1 MVDRLTCLLC
11 PVGCE
16 LVVRRAGGEALFA
29 PDLSWAS
36 TTKAA
41 PRANPGAPTDPVD
54 SVVKD
59 DLVVADAI
67 EVSGHQCD
75 KGVGFAEEEILRPK
89 RNLATSIPARAEAGA
104 AGTLPAR
111 AEAGAAGTLPARAEA
126 GAAGTLPA
134 RGTASLLISV
144 RLSARVPRETI
155 FPILAEI
162 AKLRPALPVRR
173 GQVLIANVLG
183 TGVDVIA
190 TRTVE

>member
-111 AEAGAAGTLPARAEA
+111 
-126 GAAGTLPA
+126 
-134 RGTASLLISV
+134 GTASLLISV